1 MNSLTPGTTL
11 LSPDGAA
18 LTVDAGLAAAY
29 RDGDRLVANPVGGL
43 MHIPEAELVT
53 SRVAVDAAVRAFDAM
68 LDVPDEAIVAF
79 YGHAAAALEDDCLWG
94 EIAGINARDV
104 ASARERG
111 RSTTRLAV
119 SDVMRDRM
127 VEGLRGWAE
136 APSRRGAVLE
146 TVEHEGFRVEL
157 VAAALG
163 VVAFVFEGRPNV
175 LADACGVL
183 RGGNTVVF
191 RIGSDALRTARA
203 IMRLVID
210 PALAAAGLP
219 AGSLAL
225 VDSSAHAAGWA
236 LFLDERLALAV
247 ARGSGTA
254 VETLGSLARST
265 GTPVSLHGTG
275 GAWMVVSEQADVNEL
290 RAAVIRSLDRK
301 VCNTLNT
308 CCVVNPARD
317 SLERVNAVLEGLE
330 EAGKV
335 RSQPF
340 KLHIASGSEAIV
352 SKELFVREIEV
363 ARAAGPVVEA
373 QAEVI
378 EAKQLGFEWEWE
390 ETPEVSLAGVDSIDE
405 AVRLF
410 NELSPRL
417 VGTLV
422 SGDAAEQESFF
433 ARLDAPFVG
442 DGHTRWVDGQFALNK
457 PELGLSNWQN
467 GRLFGRG
474 GVLTG
479 DSVYTIRTRY
489 RSAT

>member
-1 MNSLTPGTTL
+1 MNELNPGATL
-11 LSPDGAA
+11 LSPDGTA
-18 LTVDAGLAAAY
+18 LTVDADLATSY
-29 RDGDRLVANPVGGL
+29 RPGDRLVANPIGGL
-43 MHIPEAELVT
+43 MHIPAADLVT
-53 SRVAVDAAVRAFDAM
+53 SRVAVDAAVQAFTAM
-68 LDVPDEAIVAF
+68 HDVPDEAIVAF
-79 YGHAAAALEDDCLWG
+79 YGHAAAALEGDSPWG
-94 EIAGINARDV
+94 EIARINAEDV
-104 ASARERG
+104 AAARGRG

-119 SDVMRDRM
+119 SDAMRGKM
-127 VEGLRGWAE
+127 IEGLRGWAGT
-136 APSRRGAVLE
+136 PSRRGAVLE
-146 TVEHEGFRVEL
+146 TVEHDGFSVEM

-191 RIGSDALRTARA
+191 RIGGDALRTARA
-203 IMRLVID
+203 IMTLVID

-219 AGSLAL
+219 PGALSL
-225 VDSSAHAAGWA
+225 VDSTAHAAGWA

-247 ARGSGTA
+247 ARGSGTV
-254 VETLGSLARST
+254 VETLGSLARSA

-275 GAWMVVSEQADVNEL
+275 GAWMVVSDHADVGQL

-308 CCVVNPARD
+308 CCVVNPTGD
-317 SLERVNAVLEGLE
+317 SLQRVKAVLAGLV
-330 EAGKV
+330 EAGKA

-340 KLHIASGSEAIV
+340 KLHVASGSQHLV
-352 SKELFVREIEV
+352 SKEFFEKRVEV
-363 ARAAGPVVEA
+363 ARASGPVLEP

-378 EAKQLGFEWEWE
+378 DTRDLGTEWEWE
-390 ETPEVSLAGVDSIDE
+390 ETPEVSLVGVDSIEE

-433 ARLDAPFVG
+433 AKLDAPFVG

-489 RSAT
+489 RSAS